1 MALLV
6 LGDGRRT
13 ARNMGFLH
21 RCNSEII
28 SIITFA
34 TKPMSRPNSS
44 ITSQYLTSLQRKE
57 GALCTLAMDDEQVAT
72 WVSQV
77 DVSLKSFLLSLVPQN

>member
-1 MALLV
+1 
-6 LGDGRRT
+6 
-13 ARNMGFLH
+13 MGFLH

-34 TKPMSRPNSS
+34 TKPMSRQNSS
-44 ITSQYLTSLQRKE
+44 VTSQYLTSLQRKE
-57 GALCTLAMDDEQVAT
+57 GALCTLAMDDGQVAT